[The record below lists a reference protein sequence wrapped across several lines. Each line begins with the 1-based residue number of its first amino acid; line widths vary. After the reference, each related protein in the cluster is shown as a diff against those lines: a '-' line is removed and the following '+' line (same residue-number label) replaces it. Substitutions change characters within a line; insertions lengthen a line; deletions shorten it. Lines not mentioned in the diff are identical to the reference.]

1 MQRLEARPAMGEA
14 STRRPL
20 DPFTASRFAQDA
32 ALRTSDLVTSAC
44 QQDISAATWTGER
57 QPWVARRR
65 WWSRRS
71 MDASMRARICGVDQ
85 AALSAR
91 TLRRDTHMLASDILM
106 RLDRPTEALAH
117 LDEALEIDPDRPD
130 ALGRRA
136 ELRLRQGDHEG
147 AIADLDTFLRLSPL
161 PYEHPDVRKAYELRA
176 SAESARHARTRAA
189 SAGS

>member
-1 MQRLEARPAMGEA
+1 VPARHLGGDLDRGAPALGRTQAVVVEA
-14 STRRPL
+14 L
-20 DPFTASRFAQDA
+20 DGRIDA
-32 ALRTSDLVTSAC
+32 
-44 QQDISAATWTGER
+44 
-57 QPWVARRR
+57 
-65 WWSRRS
+65 
-71 MDASMRARICGVDQ
+71 RARICGVDQ

-189 SAGS
+189 SATP